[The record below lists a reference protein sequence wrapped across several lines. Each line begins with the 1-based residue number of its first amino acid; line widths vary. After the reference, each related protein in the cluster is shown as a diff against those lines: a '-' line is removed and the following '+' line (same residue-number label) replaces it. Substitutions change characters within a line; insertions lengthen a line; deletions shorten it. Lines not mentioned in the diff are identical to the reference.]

1 MRKPAPAGLCTHDH
15 RALIRRQ
22 QSMQVPSRIHS
33 DHLPRL
39 HLHPAES
46 KIRKIELG
54 AVPTKR
60 AELDALL
67 RFYEAS
73 QEDIDEIKTLAKGA
87 NQRGQ
92 WQAFL
97 RHVKDGVLDR

>member
-1 MRKPAPAGLCTHDH
+1 M
-15 RALIRRQ
+15 
-22 QSMQVPSRIHS
+22 
-33 DHLPRL
+33 
-39 HLHPAES
+39 
-46 KIRKIELG
+46 
-54 AVPTKR
+54 PTKR